1 MSRVVILYSD
11 ILISING
18 KITPELQAGVLMK
31 YKEIKAE
38 IKTLIK
44 PTRYEHTK
52 GVIKTAKHLAE
63 IYGADE
69 KQVKL
74 AALLHDCAK
83 YMSDDEKIR
92 LCGKYGVDI
101 SAAEMKNPGLLH
113 AKCGAIVAR
122 HKFKV
127 KDSEVLH
134 AVAVHTTGVPGM
146 NLLDQI
152 IFVSDYIEPGRCEAP
167 HLDKLREIA
176 VKDLDQTTYII
187 LRDTVKY
194 LNSRHDQVMDP
205 MTERAYEYY
214 KNKVKG

>member
-1 MSRVVILYSD
+1 
-11 ILISING
+11 
-18 KITPELQAGVLMK
+18 MK

-44 PTRYEHTK
+44 PSRYEHTK
-52 GVIKTAKHLAE
+52 GVIKTARHLAE

-83 YMSDDEKIR
+83 YMSDDEKIH
-92 LCGKYGVDI
+92 LCGKYGVKV
-101 SAAEMKNPGLLH
+101 SEAEMKNPGLLH

-127 KDSEVLH
+127 KDVKVLH
-134 AVAVHTTGVPGM
+134 AIAVHTTGVPGM

-167 HLDKLREIA
+167 HLDRLREIA
-176 VKDLDQTTYII
+176 VKDLDQATYLI
-187 LRDTVKY
+187 LRDTVNY
-194 LNSRHDQVMDP
+194 LNTLAGHVTDP
-205 MTERAYEYY
+205 TTANAYKYY
-214 KNKVKG
+214 KNICGQ